1 MKISRSCIWLGLGLA
16 ATISSTSLPPV
27 FAQSA
32 APDAPTTA
40 SKPDEPTITTTK
52 SGLKIQDLVVG
63 TGAEAKK
70 KQMVTVNYRGTL
82 EDGTLFD
89 ESYGRE
95 PFAFKLGA
103 GQVIKG
109 WDEGVRGMKVGG
121 KRRLTIPAKL
131 GYGKEGTPGGPIPPN
146 ATLIFE
152 VELLKVG

>member
-1 MKISRSCIWLGLGLA
+1 MKPKTNPRPRLHPKPQ
-16 ATISSTSLPPV
+16 SLRLI
-27 FAQSA
+27 A
-32 APDAPTTA
+32 
-40 SKPDEPTITTTK
+40 TK

-63 TGAEAKK
+63 QGDEAKK
-70 KQMVTVNYRGTL
+70 KQDVTVNYRGTL

-95 PFAFKLGA
+95 PFTFKLGA

-121 KRRLTIPAKL
+121 KRKLIIPAKL
-131 GYGKEGTPGGPIPPN
+131 GYGKTGTPGGPIPPD

-152 VELLKVG
+152 IELLKVG